1 MRLKLIQIIGI
12 LWTCLYAVLIVWI
25 YATEPQTI
33 RDVTTGASV
42 VTGTYEIDRERFRE
56 ARELFLRE
64 QHVAARDEWMRADPA
79 GRDARTQFYIAYS
92 FYRQGWGRVYSD
104 DALYRQGLEYVN
116 RAIALAPEGTLTVDD
131 PELQIR
137 TAAELKAE
145 IEGGLERT
153 VDDFNPLRVLRERK

>member
-12 LWTCLYAVLIVWI
+12 LWTCLYAVFIVWI

-42 VTGTYEIDRERFRE
+42 VTGTYEIDRERSRA

-64 QHVAARDEWMRADPA
+64 QHAAARDEWMRADPA

-104 DALYRQGLEYVN
+104 DALYRQGLEHVN
-116 RAIALAPEGTLTVDD
+116 RAIALAPEGTLAVDD